1 MKTSKW
7 IRHRGGKWIRTRKRT
22 YLYWFKFLQEV
33 EQSPDYTVNWSAYE
47 GWGGANVVMGQ
58 KFDEWWD
65 DRWEDLFGGEGDR
78 HGIKVEEKFRIS
90 TEKFKYEAL
99 RLSYLVFHHRNLP
112 PDNLASTDSLR
123 GLTAGKGRDTSD
135 YAKSKT
141 KKRRSNAL
149 AIARKIIADNKRRHT
164 PLWNIQPA
172 DEGVGWTPNTEKDVQ
187 TRIARLMR
195 NAKVIAS
202 NVCEGQFP

>member
-1 MKTSKW
+1 MKSSKW
-7 IRHRGGKWIRTRKRT
+7 IRHRNGKWIRTRKRT

-33 EQSPDYTVNWSAYE
+33 EMSNEHTVDWSKYD
-47 GWGGANVVMGQ
+47 GWGGANVVLGQ

-99 RLSYLVFHHRNLP
+99 RLSYLVFHYRNLP
-112 PDNLASTDSLR
+112 PDNRASTDTGR
-123 GLTAGKGRDTSD
+123 GRKDARSD
-135 YAKSKT
+135 RSMNVLT
-141 KKRRSNAL
+141 KKRGSNAT
-149 AIARKIIADNKRRHT
+149 AIARKIIAENKRRHT
-164 PLWNIQPA
+164 PLWNLVFDDDA
-172 DEGVGWTPNTEKDVQ
+172 STNTEKDVQ
-187 TRIARLMR
+187 TRVSRLMR
-195 NAKVIAS
+195 NAKKIAS